1 MDKPDVNEVGKY
13 NPSAG
18 GTAHGNVREPHSPR
32 GGGRQLGPVL
42 CLPQLLDKALGAYS
56 ALSFGYLLCETGT
69 LGLPFRIVKRINL
82 IATCKALRTGPNI
95 E

>member
-42 CLPQLLDKALGAYS
+42 CLPQLLDKALGAYQLS
-56 ALSFGYLLCETGT
+56 ALVTSF
-69 LGLPFRIVKRINL
+69 VKQ
-82 IATCKALRTGPNI
+82 
-95 E
+95 EH